1 MSVTSENPRAVISSA
16 PPSRRQ
22 IQSWQDAEHNAAA
35 WMRHWGFSDA
45 QAKPGGADGGIDVR
59 SRRALGQVKYQ
70 AAAVG
75 RPELQNLFGARGRD
89 MEKQLFFF
97 TGSSYAAT
105 AVEYADNN
113 SIALFVYA
121 LDGAMTPVNETARR
135 TGAAPAPLTSPAPRH
150 YLPLVSA
157 APATVATPAPQPSTP
172 RTPSERTV
180 PRWPRTIPGLVLAGA
195 AFAIPRESTVVPWP
209 NANLMT
215 IGLLVIPLILIIWG
229 LAAKNQRTFLLTGAG
244 LVLTDVALARLM
256 NRHLWDSTAS
266 WIFIAAVLGIAT
278 LLTGLSIRGRTRA
291 TAPVMAAD

>member
-1 MSVTSENPRAVISSA
+1 MTSENSRPAIASA

-89 MEKQLFFF
+89 MEKQLCFF

-105 AVEYADNN
+105 AVEYADTN

-121 LDGAMTPVNETARR
+121 LDGTMTPVNKTARR
-135 TGAAPAPLTSPAPRH
+135 VSTAPAPNPPAVPRH
-150 YLPLVSA
+150 HLPLVSA
-157 APATVATPAPQPSTP
+157 APATAATPAPQPPQP

-180 PRWPRTIPGLVLAGA
+180 PRWARAVPGLVLAGA
-195 AFAIPRESTVVPWP
+195 AFAIPRGSTVVPWP
-209 NANLMT
+209 DAHVMT
-215 IGLLVIPLILIIWG
+215 IGLLVIPLILAIWG
-229 LAAKNQRTFLLTGAG
+229 LAAKNQRTFLLTGGG
-244 LVLTDVALARLM
+244 LVLADVAVARLL
-256 NRHLWDSTAS
+256 NRQLWDSTAS
-266 WIFIAAVLGIAT
+266 WIFIALVLGIAA
-278 LLTGLSIRGRTRA
+278 LLTGLSVRGRARA

>member
-1 MSVTSENPRAVISSA
+1 MTSENSRPAIASA

-89 MEKQLFFF
+89 MEKQLCFF

-105 AVEYADNN
+105 AVEYADTN

-121 LDGAMTPVNETARR
+121 LDGTMIPVNKTARR
-135 TGAAPAPLTSPAPRH
+135 VSAAPAPNPPAAARR

-157 APATVATPAPQPSTP
+157 APATVATPAPQPPQP

-180 PRWPRTIPGLVLAGA
+180 PRWARAVPGLVLVSA
-195 AFAIPRESTVVPWP
+195 AFAIPRASTVVPWP
-209 NANLMT
+209 DAHVMT
-215 IGLLVIPLILIIWG
+215 IGLLVIPLILVIWG
-229 LAAKNQRTFLLTGAG
+229 LAAKNQRTFLLTGGG
-244 LVLTDVALARLM
+244 LVLADVAVARLL
-256 NRHLWDSTAS
+256 NRQLWDSTAS
-266 WIFIAAVLGIAT
+266 WIFIAVVLGIAA
-278 LLTGLSIRGRTRA
+278 LLTGLSVRGRTRA
-291 TAPVMAAD
+291 TVPVMAAD

>member
-1 MSVTSENPRAVISSA
+1 MTSENPRAVISSA

-22 IQSWQDAEHNAAA
+22 IQSWQDAERNAAA

-45 QAKPGGADGGIDVR
+45 EAKPGGADGGIGVR

-75 RPELQNLFGARGRD
+75 RPELQNLFGARGRN

-135 TGAAPAPLTSPAPRH
+135 TGAAPAPLTPTAPRH

-157 APATVATPAPQPSTP
+157 APATWLHRLRSPRRHAHHPSGRCPDGPGPSRDWFWPARPSRFPASP
-172 RTPSERTV
+172 RSS
-180 PRWPRTIPGLVLAGA
+180 PG
-195 AFAIPRESTVVPWP
+195 PT
-209 NANLMT
+209 
-215 IGLLVIPLILIIWG
+215 
-229 LAAKNQRTFLLTGAG
+229 
-244 LVLTDVALARLM
+244 
-256 NRHLWDSTAS
+256 
-266 WIFIAAVLGIAT
+266 
-278 LLTGLSIRGRTRA
+278 
-291 TAPVMAAD
+291 